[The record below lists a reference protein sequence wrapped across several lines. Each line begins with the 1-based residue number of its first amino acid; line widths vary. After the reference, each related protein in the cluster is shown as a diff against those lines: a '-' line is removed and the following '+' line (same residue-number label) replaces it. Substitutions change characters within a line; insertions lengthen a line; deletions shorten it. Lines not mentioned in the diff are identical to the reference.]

1 MWFIYYEFG
10 YNWRNQLLLSEVN
23 ICIPPYRPF
32 VSMLPTQEE
41 AENHFEHFLL
51 PDYLGEGAETKA

>member
-1 MWFIYYEFG
+1 
-10 YNWRNQLLLSEVN
+10 
-23 ICIPPYRPF
+23 
-32 VSMLPTQEE
+32 MLPTQEE